1 MSLMNRAGPFVR
13 DEILRVYMSP
23 MNRAGPF
30 VRDEILR
37 VYMGESC
44 PGRPGCI
51 M

>member
-1 MSLMNRAGPFVR
+1 
-13 DEILRVYMSP
+13 MSP

-30 VRDEILR
+30 VRDEILP

-44 PGRPGCI
+44 PGRLGRI